1 MRFRLSFIL
10 CFVSLLVVTGGVVA
24 SGANRALW
32 LSGSEPVL
40 AELSSLASDQEPL
53 SKSIDCEPM
62 VVYEVS
68 TCAHKTPFGTV
79 ANSVLLDG
87 PKGAFQYD
95 SSTGGSVMPSVPN
108 RPNMLITEVSPR
120 NWTYGTSIRIGT
132 YDPAA
137 LQYKETYGLPT
148 KKNYQYTGPVGTVL
162 KAADGTILNFGS
174 GDVAYSSNGKWM
186 VALLYG
192 GGLMRYDLDTL
203 QGKVLAWDVQS
214 YSTSSGH
221 TKTNNLAAS
230 DDGRFVAVTQ
240 SVPATNG
247 TRPSLRV
254 YDAESCRDQYAN
266 KTGVQNACEFKD
278 MWTGEYRT
286 GNSRGLRD
294 MLPSAEY
301 PRRVR
306 FVANNSLT
314 FDSIHDRTGAATYSV
329 SRYSVS
335 VETSESREYVGL
347 LGMGDSY
354 ISGEGASGT
363 YFEGTDTKQNK
374 CHLSWFSYPYRIGA
388 KQFSYGRSVACSGA
402 KMLDI
407 TVAAGDPEG
416 LIDGEKVEEN
426 YVGQVKNEE
435 HWYDRDRS
443 NIIKYFSPGYANQ
456 VIFAREYKPRA
467 ILLSVGGNDVGFTKV
482 VTSCA
487 GFAGACYQYYE
498 DRVQL
503 METILGQYDRLVQ
516 TYKDVRNSSGAR
528 VYVMAYPQVAKAGG
542 NCGVNVR
549 LDAQEVQFSAQLIT
563 YLNSVIKRAAA
574 EAGVYYV
581 DTENALAGH
590 RLCEASGSEIAV
602 NGLTAG
608 DDKQVKGYVYT
619 NGTWRPV
626 SAGLGNESYH
636 PNSYGHNLMG
646 QTIVAKTSNLTVAM
660 PTAVPNNKPALDK
673 NATLLKN
680 IPHVPEQQRHTEAIR
695 WADTADMP
703 AILLKQEE
711 YATQIKPG
719 SLAAGSQVDIIVH
732 SDPVVLY
739 SGTYTEGMQLRFVLP
754 DSLEP
759 GFHTLDIYGTAPDGT
774 QVDIRQILYVA
785 ASAGDYDGD
794 GAPNDVDDCSIVQ
807 QSGLDADADGVDDA
821 CDGQIAS
828 QSGIVPEQ
836 APDLPASSPLNL
848 DSTEEVDFYEGGLVR
863 PYIEPTPEDE
873 VTDGAEDATKPES
886 DNHNE
891 AAPSVGGNTASA
903 VTVQSK
909 TMNVALLAQGKLQA
923 YFGYALTPDDETRSD
938 DSNVRSNQPS
948 FVLGKTAKANA
959 SSSTDLL
966 HNDKEQTNVSLRY
979 IASALVVVAA
989 IMIGVVRYRHKR
1001 A

>member
-1 MRFRLSFIL
+1 
-10 CFVSLLVVTGGVVA
+10 
-24 SGANRALW
+24 
-32 LSGSEPVL
+32 
-40 AELSSLASDQEPL
+40 
-53 SKSIDCEPM
+53 
-62 VVYEVS
+62 
-68 TCAHKTPFGTV
+68 
-79 ANSVLLDG
+79 
-87 PKGAFQYD
+87 
-95 SSTGGSVMPSVPN
+95 
-108 RPNMLITEVSPR
+108 MLITEVSPR

-162 KAADGTILNFGS
+162 KAADGTVLNFGS
-174 GDVAYSSNGKWM
+174 GDVAYSSSGKWM
-186 VALLYG
+186 VALLNG

-221 TKTNNLAAS
+221 TKTNNLAVS

-306 FVANNSLT
+306 FVANDTLT
-314 FDSIHDRTGAATYSV
+314 FDTIHDRMGLAAYSV

-335 VETSESREYVGL
+335 VETSENREYVGL

-402 KMLDI
+402 KMLDV
-407 TVAAGDPEG
+407 TVKAGDPED
-416 LIDGEKVEEN
+416 LIDGEKIEDN
-426 YVGQVKNEE
+426 YEGQVKNKEK
-435 HWYDRDRS
+435 WNDRGADRETTVS
-443 NIIKYFSPGYANQ
+443 SFSPGYANQ
-456 VIFAREYKPRA
+456 VIFAREYRPRA

-482 VTSCA
+482 VSSCA

-542 NCGVNVR
+542 NCGVNVH
-549 LDAQEVQFSAQLIT
+549 LDAQEVQFSTQLIA

-619 NGTWRPV
+619 NGTWRLV

-646 QTIVAKTSNLTVAM
+646 QTILAKTSNLTAAM

-739 SGTYTEGMQLRFVLP
+739 SGTYTESMQLRFVLP
-754 DSLEP
+754 SSLEP

-794 GAPNDVDDCSIVQ
+794 GVSNDVDGCSIVQ

-821 CDGQIAS
+821 CDGQIAN
-828 QSGIVPEQ
+828 QSSIVPEQ
-836 APDLPASSPLNL
+836 APELPSNSPLNL

-873 VTDGAEDATKPES
+873 VTDGAEDTTKPES
-886 DNHNE
+886 GNHNE
-891 AAPSVGGNTASA
+891 ATPSVGSNTTNA

-923 YFGYALTPDDETRSD
+923 YFGYALTPAEETHSD
-938 DSNVRSNQPS
+938 DSNVQSSQS
-948 FVLGKTAKANA
+948 AYVLGKTAKVAPSPSVNP
-959 SSSTDLL
+959 SQSEETQTDIG
-966 HNDKEQTNVSLRY
+966 KWY
-979 IASALVVVAA
+979 VVVPLIVLASVA
-989 IMIGVVRYRHKR
+989 IGFKRYRHRR